1 MARRRKARRR
11 RSKKYINLY
20 DMAVAYGN
28 LAIIT
33 QGTLGSGPVEALTG
47 AYDIGYTRTADV
59 GLGRGSQAL
68 TMTGASQISLAD
80 IMNSPTLSFQQIMAN
95 AEANAMPMALSA
107 ITFNVGAKVFKKV
120 MRKPFTQANK
130 LIKPLGLDVRIG

>member
-130 LIKPLGLDVRIG
+130 LIAPLGLDVRIG